1 MNARRSPW
9 NITASRSH
17 RARMR
22 LLHPVSLAGTRMLV
36 QTRRMDRLFLLLTS
50 TMIVGS
56 VTMITLFLVT

>member
-1 MNARRSPW
+1 
-9 NITASRSH
+9 
-17 RARMR
+17 MR
-22 LLHPVSLAGTRMLV
+22 LLHPVSLAGTKMLV